1 MKRAFGNVLYELRM
15 EANLTQVDLAKSSGL
30 SQSAVSRLESGYRW
44 PELKTM
50 KRISYA
56 LNITVENLMT
66 MMVKEL
72 GKPDAKHWESLK
84 DDEEDDE
91 NE

>member
-1 MKRAFGNVLYELRM
+1 
-15 EANLTQVDLAKSSGL
+15 
-30 SQSAVSRLESGYRW
+30 
-44 PELKTM
+44 M
-50 KRISYA
+50 KRISHA